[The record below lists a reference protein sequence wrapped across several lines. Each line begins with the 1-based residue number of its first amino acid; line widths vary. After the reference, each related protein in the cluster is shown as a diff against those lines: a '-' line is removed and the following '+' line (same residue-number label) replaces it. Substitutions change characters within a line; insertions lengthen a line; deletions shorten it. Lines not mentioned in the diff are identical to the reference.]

1 MNVQD
6 YAEPDSIER
15 LGILNCLRQGVG
27 IPVVLS
33 LCAGIM
39 EDGSQRQRLHLTG
52 SYRYRA

>member
-1 MNVQD
+1 MNLQD
-6 YAEPDSIER
+6 YAEPDIIEC
-15 LGILNCLRQGVG
+15 LGILDCLQQGVG

-33 LCAGIM
+33 LCAALM